1 MRMPAITGIR
11 GAMFIGAMLVDA
23 PFYQPAFYQPAF
35 YQHNNATR
43 VTQHIF
49 NRRGYEGG

>member
-1 MRMPAITGIR
+1 MPAITGIR

-23 PFYQPAFYQPAF
+23 PFYQPAFYQ
-35 YQHNNATR
+35 HNNATR